1 MNEVR
6 VNHKAAGRADRHG
19 AQAGEAVRVADLRGR
34 PIGAAHYSRQ
44 AMR

>member
-6 VNHKAAGRADRHG
+6 VNHKAAGRVG
-19 AQAGEAVRVADLRGR
+19 AVAGEAVRVADLRR
-34 PIGAAHYSRQ
+34 RAIGVAQRSRQ